1 MRFQVNENGVISF
14 KEPWQYSYPNRFPT
28 DYFFTRRGLA
38 AAPFW
43 SDNDIRRAGSV
54 RYATFH
60 NNTPEDLA
68 NEPGQTLL
76 AEVNKYIQDRQG
88 EGEEP
93 FVGNWLLIAHWDNV
107 HPSPHGEDGQSGISV
122 EELERVALARNMYS
136 AVRILPFIADKQLPG
151 HSCHQWNLY
160 SFYFHVHLW

>member
-1 MRFQVNENGVISF
+1 M
-14 KEPWQYSYPNRFPT
+14 
-28 DYFFTRRGLA
+28 
-38 AAPFW
+38 
-43 SDNDIRRAGSV
+43 

-60 NNTPEDLA
+60 NNTLADLA

-88 EGEEP
+88 EGEEV

-107 HPSPHGEDGQSGISV
+107 HPSPHGEDGQSGILV
-122 EELERVALARNMYS
+122 EELERVTLAKKWLSIMCS
-136 AVRILPFIADKQLPG
+136 AVTILPFVADKQLPG